1 MGFPHFSWVFHG
13 FSMVFVHTKMASPTT
28 ATGPGRPT
36 GLAACR
42 SGLAVSALPEATVAT
57 VGAVATGGAAGRGP
71 ERNGSGVVMYI
82 NSILII
88 IVFQ

>member
-13 FSMVFVHTKMASPTT
+13 FSMVFVHTKR
-28 ATGPGRPT
+28 GRPT

-42 SGLAVSALPEATVAT
+42 SGLAVSALPEAT

-82 NSILII
+82 NSILMI
-88 IVFQ
+88 IVF